1 VGQRRKARECALQV
15 LYLLDAQLDLAGTA
29 RSETPGPSADEVE
42 AVLDEQ
48 LRLFWL
54 EETSGASWGEARTAP
69 PAEGGRAGPPL
80 IDADVQKFAE
90 GLVRGVMRERQAI
103 DQLIQSS
110 SRNWRLERMAR
121 VDRNVLRLA
130 TYELRYLPEIPKRV
144 TLNEAI
150 ELAKRFG
157 AEDSG
162 AFINGILDRICQET
176 DKA

>member
-1 VGQRRKARECALQV
+1 MGQRRKARECALQV
-15 LYLLDAQLDLAGTA
+15 LYMLDAQLDWSGPASSGPEEGSA
-29 RSETPGPSADEVE
+29 RGATELLG
-42 AVLDEQ
+42 EQ
-48 LRLFWL
+48 LRFFWQ
-54 EETSGASWGEARTAP
+54 EFDGEP
-69 PAEGGRAGPPL
+69 EVRA
-80 IDADVQKFAE
+80 FAE
-90 GLVRGVMRERQAI
+90 SLIHGVLRERATL
-103 DQLIQSS
+103 DDLITRY

-130 TYELRYLPEIPKRV
+130 TYELKFLPEIPKRV

-162 AFINGILDRICQET
+162 AFINGILDRVCQDL

>member
-1 VGQRRKARECALQV
+1 LQV
-15 LYLLDAQLDLAGTA
+15 LYLLDAQLDLAGTS
-29 RSETPGPSADEVE
+29 RSEAPGPSAAEVE

-54 EETSGASWGEARTAP
+54 EENPE
-69 PAEGGRAGPPL
+69 
-80 IDADVQKFAE
+80 ADVQKFAE

-176 DKA
+176 EKA

>member
-1 VGQRRKARECALQV
+1 MGQRRKARECALQV
-15 LYLLDAQLDLAGTA
+15 LYLLDAQLDLAGAA
-29 RSETPGPSADEVE
+29 RPEAPPSGDEE
-42 AVLDEQ
+42 ALLNEQ

-54 EETSGASWGEARTAP
+54 EESFEEDTR
-69 PAEGGRAGPPL
+69 
-80 IDADVQKFAE
+80 KFAE
-90 GLVRGVMRERQAI
+90 SLIRGVLRERRQI

-150 ELAKRFG
+150 ELAKRYG

-176 DKA
+176 EKP